1 MSKVTMTEIRDTLY
15 LLIYNNITQ
24 NVHLDELPKATKK
37 IDKMVMLDFSSTIND
52 LKAFQNGIVRVW
64 LCVKDS
70 DFGKSLGEMEN
81 DFDTMLANYRASNK
95 GKRIELDRRSTFVD
109 TLPSN
114 SLRCMI
120 IELRV
125 KLKENNI

>member
-1 MSKVTMTEIRDTLY
+1 MSKVTMTELRDTLY